1 MTSFKQLKL
10 IDPLLRAVAQEN
22 YQQPTPIQAQSIP
35 LLLAG
40 RDILGCA
47 QTGTGKT
54 AAFALPLLQLLTQSN
69 AAQGKPVIRVL
80 VLSPTRELAAQIA
93 ESFQAYARYLKLR
106 HLVVFGGVKQNSQV
120 TALRQ
125 GVHILVATPGRLLDL
140 VGQGYIHLGRVQFFV
155 LDEADRMLDM
165 GFIHDIRKVLKL
177 LPEKRQNLLFSATL
191 PPDITRLAGSFLS
204 NPARVEVSPPSSTVE
219 QIEQRVMF
227 MDRRDKPK
235 LLIEQLSHPSM
246 TRVLIFTRT
255 KHGAN
260 RLAKRLNKARIP
272 AAAIHGNRSQNARRK
287 ALAGFHS
294 GEISILVATDLAS
307 RGIDVENIS
316 HVFNFDLPHEPEV
329 YIHRIGR
336 TGRAGLSGVAI
347 SFCDASETADLR
359 SIERLIGNEIPVD
372 KDHAWHSP
380 DAMTASPAPAPA
392 RQKPRSR
399 HRRKPVRPRSK
410 TKGAPAPEP
419 GRKPQKK
426 PARTRPKTSTLG
438 QIGPKTGPAVNRHR
452 RRRSSRNQGN
462 K

>member
-1 MTSFKQLKL
+1 MTSFRQLKL

-69 AAQGKPVIRVL
+69 AAQGKPVIRAL
-80 VLSPTRELAAQIA
+80 VLSPTRELAAQIE

-106 HLVVFGGVKQNSQV
+106 HLVIFGGVNQNPQV

-140 VGQGYIHLGRVQFFV
+140 VGQGYIHLGQVQFFV

-177 LPEKRQNLLFSATL
+177 LPAKRQNLLFSATL
-191 PPDITRLAGSFLS
+191 PADITRLAGSFLN
-204 NPARVEVSPPSSTVE
+204 NPARVEVSPPSSTVD

-227 MDRRDKPK
+227 VDRQDKPK

-246 TRVLIFTRT
+246 ARVLIFTRT

-260 RLAKRLNKARIP
+260 RLVKRLNKARIP
-272 AAAIHGNRSQNARRK
+272 AAAIHSNKSQSARRK

-316 HVFNFDLPHEPEV
+316 HVFNFDLPHEPGV

-347 SFCDASETADLR
+347 SYCDASETADLR
-359 SIERLIGNEIPVD
+359 SIERLIGNAIPVD
-372 KDHAWHSP
+372 TGHAWHSP
-380 DAMTASPAPAPA
+380 DAMTAAPAPAPA
-392 RQKPRSR
+392 R
-399 HRRKPVRPRSK
+399 
-410 TKGAPAPEP
+410 
-419 GRKPQKK
+419 KPQKK
-426 PARTRPKTSTLG
+426 PDRARPQTSTLG
-438 QIGPKTGPAVNRHR
+438 QIGPKTGTAVNRR
-452 RRRSSRNQGN
+452 RRRWRRTPRNQRN

>member
-69 AAQGKPVIRVL
+69 VAKGKPIIRVL
-80 VLSPTRELAAQIA
+80 VLSPTRELAAQIE

-106 HLVVFGGVKQNSQV
+106 HLVIFGGVKQNPQV
-120 TALRQ
+120 AALRR

-165 GFIHDIRKVLKL
+165 GFIHDIRRVLKL

-204 NPARVEVSPPSSTVE
+204 NPARVEVSPPSSTVD

-227 MDRRDKPK
+227 VEHRDKPK

-260 RLAKRLNKARIP
+260 RLVKRLNKARIP

-347 SFCDASETADLR
+347 SFCDSSETADLR
-359 SIERLIGNEIPVD
+359 SIERLIGSEIPVD
-372 KDHAWHSP
+372 RDHAWHSP
-380 DAMTASPAPAPA
+380 NAMTAAPVPAPA

-399 HRRKPVRPRSK
+399 RRSK
-410 TKGAPAPEP
+410 PGRPQPKTRPGPKPKPAPEP
-419 GRKPQKK
+419 GRKAGK
-426 PARTRPKTSTLG
+426 PARTRPQTSRT
-438 QIGPKTGPAVNRHR
+438 AVNRR
-452 RRRSSRNQGN
+452 RRRWRHSSRNQRN